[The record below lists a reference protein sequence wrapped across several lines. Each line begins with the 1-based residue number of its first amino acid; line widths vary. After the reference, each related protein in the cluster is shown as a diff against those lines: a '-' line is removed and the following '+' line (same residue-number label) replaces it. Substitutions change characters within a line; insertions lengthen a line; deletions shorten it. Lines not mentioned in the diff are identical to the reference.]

1 MRNLIENNLS
11 ISEIQEDKLDIS
23 EEVITEGVVSEVA
36 EEVSVEPVSTHG

>member
-1 MRNLIENNLS
+1 MRNLTENNLS

-36 EEVSVEPVSTHG
+36 E